1 MKKIWVRKFESFKSA
16 RKFDIDYYLSMSS
29 SERLESMQY
38 LREIALKLKDGK
50 GRKGLRRVVRVIQ

>member
-29 SERLESMQY
+29 SERLENMQH
-38 LREIALKLKDGK
+38 LREIALKLKNGK
-50 GRKGLRRVVRVIQ
+50 GRKGLRRVVRIIK